1 VYQGLDLFHPGVDT
15 FRDRFAMSGNLS
27 STQGS
32 GRSLRFSD
40 EEASLVAALRQGDET
55 AFATLVDRYHATL
68 LRLATAYVSDRM
80 VAEEVVQETWLA
92 LVRGID
98 RFEERCTLKTWLY
111 RVLVYQARHRVK
123 HEARIVSFSA
133 VESSRFLPAGD
144 KWAGHWAD
152 GLASWEDL
160 PEEQMLGKETVA
172 HIESLIAALPP
183 RQRAVIILR
192 DVEGLDAAEV
202 CDVLGL
208 TDSTQRVL
216 LHRARS
222 RVRRGVE
229 RYLVGA

>member
-1 VYQGLDLFHPGVDT
+1 VYQGPELFHFGVDT
-15 FRDRFAMSGNLS
+15 FRDRVAMSRNLS
-27 STQGS
+27 PAQGS
-32 GRSLRFSD
+32 GRSLQFSA
-40 EEASLVAALRQGDET
+40 EETSLVAALRQGDET
-55 AFATLVDRYHATL
+55 AFATLVDRYHAAL
-68 LRLATAYVSDRM
+68 LRLATAYVSDRA

-111 RVLVYQARHRVK
+111 RVLVYQARHRIK
-123 HEARIVSFSA
+123 HEERIVTFSA

-144 KWAGHWAD
+144 EWAGHWSD
-152 GLASWEDL
+152 GLASWDDL
-160 PEEQMLGKETVA
+160 PEEQMLSKEAMA
-172 HIESLIAALPP
+172 HIESLIADLPP
-183 RQRAVIILR
+183 RQRAVIVLR
-192 DVEGLDAAEV
+192 DVEGLEAAEV

>member
-1 VYQGLDLFHPGVDT
+1 VYQGLGLFHFGVDS
-15 FRDRFAMSGNLS
+15 FRDRITMSGNPS
-27 STQGS
+27 PTQGS

-55 AFATLVDRYHATL
+55 AFATLVDRYHAAL
-68 LRLATAYVSDRM
+68 LRLARAYVSDRI

-111 RVLVYQARHRVK
+111 RVLVYQARHRIK

-133 VESSRFLPAGD
+133 VESRRFLPSGGE
-144 KWAGHWAD
+144 WAGHWAD
-152 GLASWEDL
+152 GLASWDDL
-160 PEEQMLGKETVA
+160 PEEQILSKETA
-172 HIESLIAALPP
+172 AQIELLIAALPP
-183 RQRAVIILR
+183 RQRSVIVLR

-202 CDVLGL
+202 CEILGL

-229 RYLVGA
+229 RYLVGV